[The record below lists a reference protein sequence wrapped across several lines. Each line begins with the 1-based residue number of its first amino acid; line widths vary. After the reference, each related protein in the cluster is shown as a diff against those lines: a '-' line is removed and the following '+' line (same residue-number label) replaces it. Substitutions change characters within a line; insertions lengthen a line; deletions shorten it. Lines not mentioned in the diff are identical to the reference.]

1 MNVCLYLRMSSDKQE
16 ASIPQQEKALRELCE
31 RKGYRIVTAYRDE
44 GISGDA
50 TEKRKA
56 FLRMLAEAPAGKWKR
71 ILAYDQDR
79 FGRFDMLEAGYYISP
94 LRKVGIKLE
103 TITQGVVDWNSFA
116 GRVIYGIKQEGKHQF
131 IRDISQ
137 NTLRGMTSKAEL
149 GEGFHGGPTPYG
161 YRRETTMRGSR
172 RISKLVP
179 EPGEAAV
186 VLRIFEEYAQP
197 NASCGTIADGLNRD
211 MLPTARGDAWR
222 RTTIRRLL
230 GSQTYAGDFQWGL
243 RDTGKYSIRTANGVA
258 PAGGDEEQ
266 RHAGPIVHRD
276 AEAIEPIVPRELF
289 DTVQRLLAERKIA
302 TRAPAKTKPLSGLVV
317 CQQCGRAMH
326 SDNGGFRCP
335 TSSDHTPG
343 KRCSGSRIPAGRLLD
358 ELAAGIEAELLE
370 PRIAKLLPGRIAKL
384 VAAKQAQPSD
394 GQEESLASRL
404 EALERQLADGAARLT
419 LVPVGLVP
427 EIAKALEGIRQERD
441 AASARLEALRAQQP
455 QGVVS
460 VEEITAQVL
469 ASAKAVRKALQAA
482 DAGAANDGLR
492 RLGTRISIER
502 NDTGGVVAHYSIGEI
517 QPGRLD
523 SNSRACASSRQT
535 RAIVSFAVKI
545 ARGKP
550 GRKPGRRAAVSKD

>member
-1 MNVCLYLRMSSDKQE
+1 MNVALYLRMSSDKQE

-31 RKGYRIVTAYRDE
+31 RKAYRVVAVYKDE

-56 FLRMLAEAPAGKWKR
+56 FLRMIAEAPAGKWKR

-79 FGRFDMLEAGYYISP
+79 FGRFDMLEAGFYISP
-94 LRKVGIKLE
+94 LRKAGIRLE
-103 TITQGVVDWNSFA
+103 TIAQGVVDWNNFA
-116 GRVIYGIKQEGKHQF
+116 GRVIYGIQQEGKHQF
-131 IRDISQ
+131 LRDISR
-137 NTLRGMTSKAEL
+137 NVLRGLTSKAEA

-161 YRRETTMRGSR
+161 YRRDTVRRGSR
-172 RISKLVP
+172 HISKLVP

-186 VLRIFEEYAQP
+186 VRRIFEEYAQP
-197 NASCGTIADGLNRD
+197 NASCGTIAEGLNRD
-211 MLPTARGDAWR
+211 MVPTARGEVWR

-243 RDTGKYSIRTANGVA
+243 RDTGKYSIRTANGIA
-258 PAGGDEEQ
+258 QAGGDEEQ

-302 TRAPAKTKPLSGLVV
+302 TRSPAKVRPLSGLVV

-343 KRCSGSRIPAGRLLD
+343 KRCSGSRVPAGRLLD
-358 ELAAGIEAELLE
+358 GLAAGIEAKLLE

-384 VAAKQAQPSD
+384 VAASQAQPSD
-394 GQEESLASRL
+394 GQEQALAGRL

-427 EIAKALEGIRQERD
+427 ELAKALEGIRQERD
-441 AASARLEALRAQQP
+441 AAKARLEALRAQQP

-460 VEEITAQVL
+460 VEEIAHQVL

-492 RLGTRISIER
+492 RLGTRIGIER
-502 NDTGGVVAHYSIGEI
+502 NDTGGVVAHFSIGEI
-517 QPGRLD
+517 LPGRLD
-523 SNSRACASSRQT
+523 SNESEFASSRRL
-535 RAIVSFAVKI
+535 RALVAFSLTIRLRKPS
-545 ARGKP
+545 P
-550 GRKPGRRAAVSKD
+550 GRPSKRT